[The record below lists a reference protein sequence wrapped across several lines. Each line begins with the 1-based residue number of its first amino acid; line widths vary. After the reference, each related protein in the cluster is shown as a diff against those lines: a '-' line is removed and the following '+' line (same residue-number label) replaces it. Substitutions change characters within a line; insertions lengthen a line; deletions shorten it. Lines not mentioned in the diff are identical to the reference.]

1 VPKLAKATKRQRDLG
16 AIKGIRKH
24 LSGGKPIEID
34 EVRYDA
40 ESLVAKYEEH
50 LRAMARVEQRAID
63 HEEAV
68 AEERELEAKLA
79 TIHAGLKSVAEAMM
93 GKHGAGMLDFGIEP
107 DRKPRMS
114 AETKKRAN
122 QKRQQ
127 TRKERGLTKGKK
139 KRRR

>member
-1 VPKLAKATKRQRDLG
+1 MPKLAKDTKRRRDLG

-24 LSGGKPIEID
+24 LAGGKPIEID
-34 EVRYDA
+34 RVRYDA

-63 HEEAV
+63 HEEAL

-79 TIHAGLKSVAEAMM
+79 VIHAGLKSVAEGMM
-93 GKHGAGMLDFGIEP
+93 AKHGAGMLDFGIKP
-107 DRKPRMS
+107 DKKPRMS
-114 AETKKRAN
+114 AERKKRAN
-122 QKRQQ
+122 EKRQQ
-127 TRKERGLTKGKK
+127 TRKERGLTKGTK